1 MLEIL
6 QKIVADILRLDYRE
20 VLPES
25 TFFCDLGA
33 DSLDLYQIM
42 IRVSEQFYI
51 TISSEEFEK
60 VTKVS
65 DVVDLIQKK
74 VN

>member
-1 MLEIL
+1 MLDTL
-6 QKIVADILRLDYRE
+6 QKIVAEILRLDYRE

-42 IRVSEQFYI
+42 IRVGEQFHI
-51 TISSEEFEK
+51 AISSEEFER
-60 VTKVS
+60 VTTVS
-65 DVVDLIQKK
+65 DVVDLIQKEM
-74 VN
+74 N